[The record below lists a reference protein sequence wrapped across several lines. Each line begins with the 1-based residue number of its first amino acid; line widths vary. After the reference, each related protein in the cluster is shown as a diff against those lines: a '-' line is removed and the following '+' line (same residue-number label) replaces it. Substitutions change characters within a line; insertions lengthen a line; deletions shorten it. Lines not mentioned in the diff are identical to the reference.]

1 MEVNQ
6 KKEKLTWRKYI
17 GDFLQRTSGLKAID
31 DPEKLEY
38 YRTDLNVDLPPLIRD
53 LMLKS
58 LPELILQPG
67 TEEHLK
73 KIFSFASEH
82 KIPLTV
88 RGAGTWGYGGAV
100 PTRGGILIDLGF
112 MDSIEVDP
120 EKLHVTVGP
129 GARFLD
135 IQKKLEPHGLDLS
148 TIASGKGG
156 TLIGWIATGGMG
168 IGTFRHGPVRN
179 QIVSLRVITPD
190 GTVKD
195 LSEDD
200 PEMNYFIST
209 EGQMGIIIR
218 ATLRV
223 CKRPFRW
230 IPVVLSFETSAA
242 AYDFAKEVASHP
254 SIKPEDII
262 VYHPHFISTL
272 DLPSVSKLSS
282 EHRHLVLISFPE
294 EKEAQNLKV
303 YLAGRQLVP
312 VDEALANALWEKRF
326 LPMSIKSL
334 GPSLLASEIIL
345 PVEQVAPYVEKLNEM
360 GKRLAVT
367 LYPIGHLVNPKEA
380 LFLAMLATDNRK
392 NIFYLDLMFIPMML
406 KLAVQSYGGKP
417 YGIGI
422 WNTPFLRH
430 LYAREELRRLRQYKK
445 KADPAGILNSGK
457 FFATSGRW
465 GSFQRTLFQ
474 ADFFDL
480 GLTASQWLMFRLL
493 SFFPAEKLRLR
504 TPIVSEKLDGMAKEI
519 LSCAQCGACVG
530 NCPVYRAT
538 GDETLT
544 ARGKF
549 LTIKKAL
556 EKGELELSKAL
567 PLYLC
572 LRCGRCDEECQ
583 VHLKHLPLFE
593 GLEKYLADTGDFP
606 VEQIREFIR
615 EVENSPDFHRFLDIM
630 RTGFDQK
637 IHEKRNTFP
646 RYRVLIDEAH
656 CIHCGTCVDACIY
669 SVRKRGEADPR
680 LILIEDEGLCRG
692 CGSCLERC
700 PQLAA
705 GLPATTVELHPCYL
719 QIDDPY
725 WTAQAVTRIDLEATT
740 GKIPVSGTGQGDPHR
755 GSGNDGIR
763 FGHFHIVGPA
773 QNLLYESTEDA
784 IAIHLGRR
792 PKYLKFDGGKIDTP
806 ASPLITLKTP
816 ILLDLLPVDVGEDWL
831 TAMLEA
837 SVTLGTRMTIRIE
850 DFERFRPK
858 IENRT
863 DSLILRFSPEDLK
876 KRSGRLK
883 DLPVN
888 LIEIEVDETVLKQG
902 IDFRDL
908 FSESAVLSAVIKIE
922 KEDITSE
929 LQPSLSLQAKLDA
942 LIRSPFDLLC
952 LTSDYTPEKGYYPTT
967 DGVPAVHRY
976 LVEKKIRHR
985 FSIVG
990 AGGIRSA
997 ADAQKTVQRGANGIK
1012 IDWPILIIGDPQAR
1026 QKFLKGESV
1035 QSLQDSP
1042 LLAKRIVNLIRVWN
1056 IQIIEV
1062 LGASGFKDIK
1072 KTVGEENRLVIF
1084 DDLEERVYD
1093 IFYDPLRLKR
1103 NEQANRDRMK
1113 REGPMAGH
1121 GWRYR
1126 QLREMIHPTDPPHRF
1141 YAAKMPPAC
1150 QRIFDQDHVW
1160 PASLISSVGRM
1171 AAGDQETLLL
1181 KNTESTG
1188 NLRDG
1193 FDVIGIRFSRNPDEI
1208 EEERLDEVSAALQLT
1223 PSLRLKTPLV
1233 GAGMSVGS
1241 IGPGT
1246 WRARVLAT
1254 RALKTQLDTG
1264 EGGYPTFYILDSKW
1278 NPLDLSERQVIL
1290 IGRVMDERRLITVE
1304 ELIRRTQKKE
1314 TMFPEYQEIGNIL
1327 KRYPSSMPVQFV
1339 PIVTSEEEPYVSTQL
1354 KTGLFGVTK
1363 ETIRRAR
1370 RVVIT
1375 YSQGAKQGVGGHLL
1389 GRKVF
1394 GLVSRLRGVPEGVSL
1409 ISPFP
1414 FHNCYSIEDVKAFI
1428 DAVRMINRQ
1437 ASICIKVA
1445 PSPDIEFIVSGL
1457 ARIAKDNQMT
1467 IEIWLDGPRGGTG
1480 AAPDIIKGQ
1489 MGMHMEY
1496 AIPICHEKLMDSD
1509 LRDYVVF
1516 MGSGGMRTW
1525 ADIIKGIA
1533 LGLDGV
1539 VLGTADLV
1547 AIGCV
1552 RDRNCESGC
1561 RSGISTVNP
1570 KMQLLRNVELNTQ
1583 QIINFR
1589 AILQAQIIR
1598 AIAALGMKDIRQLR
1612 GRYDC
1617 IRWSLLEERVESHR
1631 KSRKALAEADVSPR
1645 PEIRG
1650 LHPLSPLRVESHPP
1664 PSDCGVAAIVS
1675 NYFIPSHVMDLML
1688 DRMANRGM
1696 DGVGIWKGGCYPH
1709 RLDHYA
1715 LHVLIKG
1722 VSQEEVELQHLTRNL
1737 GLHFGKIRQRA
1748 REEVLALRLKIIQEV
1763 FDKYFKGLEVAGD
1776 DTDLENCRI
1785 PYRLD
1790 PEGREEHF
1798 RLFGEKDPG
1807 DIYRFFVRVR
1817 REELHRFIERELLTD
1832 EIWPPLKIR
1841 YPHLGLKNYS
1851 QNEEFLRE
1859 AEDEY
1864 IYRLSRRI
1872 TEENYVGHPQKKAAV
1887 LSCGKNSGCWKSDGR
1902 HIPWE
1907 LPDAPVNIIHRRLAT
1922 GSVVDQMNSHPFSEL
1937 HTALTHNGETT
1948 NYRTMLNRVNQFNL
1962 TPLAQT
1968 DTAVASLKLH
1978 LLSQYLRYPFDALVE
1993 SFSPTTGWNLAQ
2005 LPSEVR
2011 ERFERIQEVEL
2022 ESAPDGP
2029 YQYLCGRIDPD
2040 SRSIERLDIIDP
2052 SLLRPNVAMLY
2063 DDGKN
2068 FVSIICSE
2076 KQGCDAGLQE
2086 LYRLGLIKSPMAPLT
2101 FTVNPGMVSRVFY
2114 DGQGKIT
2121 GHEVL
2126 DKFGKRLDIPH
2137 GNFPSLRDAD
2147 GETQH
2152 VMLNS
2157 FQHLKNSMDCETLK
2171 QVQGDKE
2178 NYFQSKDLLNF
2189 PNFIRERL
2197 PQWGFGEFKT
2207 ALEDIPEKLSP
2218 LPAVE
2223 ELARIYDRLSG
2234 WETGQKDRG
2243 ALLHMVKEQIN
2254 QVLDRQGGQDGLFR
2268 ATVANA
2274 GKLEK
2279 PKRKE
2284 EVLVVDA
2291 RGFLAE
2297 GVDPLK
2303 VLSPFLDHAHRM
2315 GWRRFI
2321 VYRTE
2326 GQRGIGMGM
2335 GSGDT
2340 SDTTV
2345 DVFGSPGEYCGAFN
2359 MGALIRVHGH
2369 AQNFTGMV
2377 MHSGILD
2384 IHGDA
2389 GKVTGYSAKGG
2400 TFNILGN
2407 IVDRGW
2413 VCAVSDPRGPGLQV
2427 NIVGTGYE
2435 HLCQALMGGSVMMLG
2450 LYRGKDGILHR
2461 MESPYRG
2468 AKILAGASAGEVI
2481 FYDPKEKVSDAQYRS
2496 CVAKPI
2502 DHQKWEGIMNRLMS
2516 LEKVFGL
2523 GFSRENSHLTIHIE
2537 KELQIMR
2544 PEDFKWIVPKGELAG
2559 YH

>member
-1 MEVNQ
+1 MNVKPKQ
-6 KKEKLTWRKYI
+6 KKLAWRRYLE
-17 GDFLQRTSGLKAID
+17 DLLQRTSSLKAIE

-58 LPELILQPG
+58 LPDLILQPAS
-67 TEEHLK
+67 EEHLLQ
-73 KIFSFASEH
+73 IFSFAREH

-100 PTRGGILIDLGF
+100 PTRGGILIDLSL

-120 EKLHVTVGP
+120 VSLRLTVGP
-129 GARFLD
+129 GARFVD
-135 IQKKLEPHGLDLS
+135 IQKKLEPHGLDLY

-179 QIVSLRVITPD
+179 QITSLRVITTD
-190 GTVKD
+190 GVIKD
-195 LSEDD
+195 ISEED
-200 PEMNYFIST
+200 PEMDYFIAT
-209 EGQMGIIIR
+209 EGQMGIILK

-223 CKRPFRW
+223 YKRPLKW
-230 IPVVLSFETSAA
+230 YPVLLSFETSAS

-254 SIKPEDII
+254 TLKPEDIV
-262 VYHPHFISTL
+262 VYPSHFLSAL
-272 DLPSVSKLSS
+272 QLSS
-282 EHRHLVLISFPE
+282 ESKPFAEHRHLVLISFSE
-294 EKEAQNLKV
+294 ERELQDLRA
-303 YLAGRQLVP
+303 YLEEHPFVTA
-312 VDEALANALWEKRF
+312 DEALANALWEKRF

-334 GPSLLASEIIL
+334 GPSLLASEMIL
-345 PVEQVAPYVEKLNEM
+345 PVEQVAPYMEKLEEM

-367 LYPIGHLVNPKEA
+367 LYPIGHLVNPKEV
-380 LFLAMLATDNRK
+380 LFLAMLATDHRK

-430 LYAREELRRLRQYKK
+430 LYTREELRQLRQYKK
-445 KADPAGILNSGK
+445 KVDPAGILNSGK
-457 FFATSGRW
+457 FFSTSGRW
-465 GSFQRTLFQ
+465 GSFQRALFQ
-474 ADFFDL
+474 ADLFDI
-480 GLTASQWLMFRLL
+480 GLSASQWMMFKLL
-493 SFFPAEKLRLR
+493 SYFPAETLRLR
-504 TPIVSEKLDGMAKEI
+504 TPFVSNKIEGIAKEI
-519 LSCAQCGACVG
+519 LSCAQCGACVAG
-530 NCPVYRAT
+530 CPVYRAT

-567 PLYLC
+567 PLYFC

-593 GLEKYLADTGDFP
+593 GLEKYLADSGDFP
-606 VEQIREFIR
+606 IEQIKEFIQ
-615 EVENSPDFHRFLDIM
+615 EVENSPDFHRFLDIV

-646 RYRVLIDEAH
+646 RYRVRIDEAH

-669 SVRKRGEADPR
+669 SVRKRSESDPR

-705 GLPATTVELHPCYL
+705 GLPATMVDLHPCYL

-725 WTAQAVTRIDLEATT
+725 WTAQTVTRIDLEATT

-755 GSGNDGIR
+755 GLGNDGIR

-784 IAIHLGRR
+784 IAIQLGRK
-792 PKYLKFDGGKIDTP
+792 PKYLCFNGERIETP
-806 ASPLITLKTP
+806 APRLIDLKTP
-816 ILLDLLPVDVGEDWL
+816 ILLDLLPMEVGEDWL
-831 TAMLEA
+831 EAMLEA
-837 SVTLGTRMTIRIE
+837 SATLGTRTTLRLEDVKRLRSRIQS
-850 DFERFRPK
+850 
-858 IENRT
+858 RT
-863 DSLILRFSPEDLK
+863 GNLILRLSPEDVRK
-876 KRSGRLK
+876 SSAGFK
-883 DLPVN
+883 DLPFDLV
-888 LIEIEVDETVLKQG
+888 EIEWNETIGNNGEDL
-902 IDFRDL
+902 RDL
-908 FSESAVLSAVIKIE
+908 FPESTILSALLKIG
-922 KEDITSE
+922 KEDVTSD
-929 LQPSLSLQAKLDA
+929 LQPSPSLQAKVDA

-952 LTSDYTPEKGYYPTT
+952 LTSDYDPEKGYYPTT
-967 DGVPAVHRY
+967 DGVPAIHRY

-997 ADAQKTVQRGANGIK
+997 ADAQKTVQRGANGVK
-1012 IDWPILIIGDPQAR
+1012 IDWPLLILGDPHAR
-1026 QKFLKGESV
+1026 QKFLRGEKRV
-1035 QSLQDSP
+1035 EC
-1042 LLAKRIVNLIRVWN
+1042 LLDPSALVKRMVHLIRVWN

-1093 IFYDPLRLKR
+1093 ILRDPHRLER
-1103 NEQANRDRMK
+1103 NREANTERIK
-1113 REGPMAGH
+1113 REGLMADY
-1121 GWRYR
+1121 GWRYT
-1126 QLREMIHPTDPPHRF
+1126 QLKEMIHPTPLPHRF
-1141 YAAKMPPAC
+1141 YDAKMPPAC
-1150 QRIFDQDHVW
+1150 HRIFDQDHVW

-1171 AAGDQETLLL
+1171 AAGDRETLFL
-1181 KNTESTG
+1181 KKTDSTG
-1188 NLRDG
+1188 NLGDG
-1193 FDVIGIRFSRNPDEI
+1193 FDVIGIRFIRDSDEI
-1208 EEERLDEVSAALQLT
+1208 PEERLNEVSTALQLA

-1264 EGGYPTFYILDSKW
+1264 EGGYPTFYLLDSKW
-1278 NPLDLSERQVIL
+1278 SPLELTERQVL
-1290 IGRVMDERRLITVE
+1290 LLGRVMEERKLITVE
-1304 ELIRRTQKKE
+1304 ELIRRSQRKGAF
-1314 TMFPEYQEIGNIL
+1314 FPEYHEMVEVL
-1327 KRYPSSMPVQFV
+1327 KRYPSSMTVQFV
-1339 PIVTSEEEPYVSTQL
+1339 PIVTPEEEPYVSTQL
-1354 KTGLFGVTK
+1354 KTGLFGVSK

-1428 DAVRMINRQ
+1428 DAVRMINRK
-1437 ASICIKVA
+1437 AAICIKVS

-1496 AIPICHEKLMDSD
+1496 AIPICHEKLMDSN
-1509 LRDYVVF
+1509 LREYVVF

-1525 ADIIKGIA
+1525 ADIIKGIV

-1561 RSGISTVNP
+1561 RSGISTINP

-1589 AILQAQIIR
+1589 ATLQAQIIR
-1598 AIAALGMKDIRQLR
+1598 ALAALGMKDIRQLR

-1617 IRWSLLEERVESHR
+1617 IRWPLLEERVESHR
-1631 KSRKALAEADVSPR
+1631 QSRNVIPEGDDGLQ
-1645 PEIRG
+1645 PEIRKP
-1650 LHPLSPLRVESHPP
+1650 LHVSPLGVESLP

-1675 NYFIPSHVMDLML
+1675 NHIIPNHVMDLML

-1715 LHVLIKG
+1715 LHVLVKG
-1722 VSQEEVELQHLTRNL
+1722 ISQEEVERQLLTLNL
-1737 GLHFGKIRQRA
+1737 GLHFRKIRQRA
-1748 REEVLALRLKIIQEV
+1748 REEVLALRLKIIQEIV
-1763 FDKYFKGLEVAGD
+1763 DRYFRGFEVADGVG
-1776 DTDLENCRI
+1776 DLERCRI
-1785 PYRLD
+1785 RYRRD
-1790 PEGREEHF
+1790 AEGREQHF
-1798 RLFGEKDPG
+1798 RLFGERDPG
-1807 DIYRFFVRVR
+1807 DVYRFFVRVR
-1817 REELHRFIERELLTD
+1817 QEELHRFIEEELLAD

-1841 YPHLGLKNYS
+1841 YPHLTQRNYHA
-1851 QNEEFLRE
+1851 NRDFLQE

-1864 IYRLSRRI
+1864 IYRLARRI
-1872 TEENYVGHPQKKAAV
+1872 TQENYVDPPEKKAAV

-1948 NYRTMLNRVNQFNL
+1948 NYRTMLNRVTQFNL

-1993 SFSPTTGWNLAQ
+1993 SFSPTTGWNLTQ
-2005 LPSEVR
+2005 LPPDLQK
-2011 ERFERIQEVEL
+2011 RFERVQEVEL

-2029 YQYLCGRIDPD
+2029 YQYLCGRIDPY
-2040 SRSIERLDIIDP
+2040 RRVIERLDIIDP

-2063 DDGKN
+2063 DDGEH

-2086 LYRLGLIKSPMAPLT
+2086 LYRLGLTKSAVPSLT

-2114 DGQGKIT
+2114 DETGRIT
-2121 GHEVL
+2121 GYEVR
-2126 DKFGKRLDIPH
+2126 DKFWKKIEIPH
-2137 GNFPSLRDAD
+2137 GQFPSVEPVPRRTDSDIVSGSSPSFFLRQQLPRWDFH
-2147 GETQH
+2147 Q
-2152 VMLNS
+2152 
-2157 FQHLKNSMDCETLK
+2157 FQK
-2171 QVQGDKE
+2171 
-2178 NYFQSKDLLNF
+2178 
-2189 PNFIRERL
+2189 
-2197 PQWGFGEFKT
+2197 
-2207 ALEDIPEKLSP
+2207 ALEEISEDLSP
-2218 LPAVE
+2218 LQAME
-2223 ELARIYDRLSG
+2223 ELTLIHDRLPG
-2234 WETGQKDRG
+2234 WETGEKDRG
-2243 ALLHMVKEQIN
+2243 LLLHKVQEQIN
-2254 QVLDRQGGQDGLFR
+2254 HLLDRQEGRCGMVR
-2268 ATVANA
+2268 ATFANA
-2274 GKLEK
+2274 GKLEQ
-2279 PKRKE
+2279 PE
-2284 EVLVVDA
+2284 NSEQILVVDA
-2291 RGFLAE
+2291 RGFLPE

-2321 VYRTE
+2321 VYRAE

-2335 GSGDT
+2335 GAGDT
-2340 SDTTV
+2340 SGTTL

-2359 MGALIRVHGH
+2359 MGVHVRIHGH

-2377 MHSGILD
+2377 MHSGRLD
-2384 IHGDA
+2384 IHGDV

-2407 IVDRGW
+2407 VVDRGW
-2413 VCAVSDPRGPGLQV
+2413 VCAVSDPRGPGLTV
-2427 NIVGTGYE
+2427 NIVGTAHE
-2435 HLCQALMGGSVMMLG
+2435 HLCQALMGGSVIMLG
-2450 LYRGKDGILHR
+2450 LFHGKDGMLRR

-2468 AKILAGASAGEVI
+2468 AKILAGASAGEVL
-2481 FYDPKEKVSDAQYRS
+2481 FYDPERKLSEAQFKGCRTHP
-2496 CVAKPI
+2496 VDP
-2502 DHQKWEGIMNRLMS
+2502 QKWKEVVDRLMD
-2516 LEKVFGL
+2516 LERVFGL
-2523 GFSRENSHLTIHIE
+2523 GLSRENGHLTLHME
-2537 KELQIMR
+2537 GSLQRIA
-2544 PEDFKWIVPKGELAG
+2544 PEDFKWILPKGELEG